1 MTFRD
6 RYGPWALVTGASAG
20 IGTEFA
26 RQLSEMGL
34 NLVLVARRR
43 QRMED
48 LARELESRHKIDLR
62 IVTADL
68 SQPDFLPLILAATE
82 SIDVGLLINNAGFGV
97 ANKFLEHD
105 LEKELALLDV
115 NCRAP
120 VILSHVFGR
129 QMAQRKRGGIIFV
142 SSVSAY
148 IATPFEASYAASKV
162 YELFLAESLGYELKK
177 DGVDVLALCPGST
190 DTEFH
195 EIAGSSAVAA
205 MPVQPVVE
213 LGLKK
218 LGKKPVAI
226 PGWHNRLLVYA
237 LKLTP
242 RRMQTFLAGRV
253 MGNLVTR

>member
-48 LARELESRHKIDLR
+48 LARELENRHKIQLR

-68 SQPDFLPLILAATE
+68 LILSATE

-97 ANKFLEHD
+97 ASRFLEHD

-242 RRMQTFLAGRV
+242 RRMQTLLAGRV